1 MFLWFLFYC
10 RRSLRII
17 AIILASNFNSVLII
31 CWSSMWSNLFGIE
44 TLDLWNLCWSDIW
57 KAFSLVYNVEAA
69 SAQPAPNKCCI
80 GGSWQK
86 FEPELAAPVLR
97 WPVSIAYL
105 LFSLQ
110 MHSNNNMDTRSERD
124 QGRFFIKAVRLSFVW
139 CAGCKSKKRVN
150 YGPFGKSQFNS
161 N

>member
-1 MFLWFLFYC
+1 MMAHDPSDPWSTTVLEAMGQVAQKSLCLFEFENYYNDFG
-10 RRSLRII
+10 L
-17 AIILASNFNSVLII
+17 NFNSVLIR

-86 FEPELAAPVLR
+86 FEPELAAPVLW
-97 WPVSIAYL
+97 WPVSIAYI

-110 MHSNNNMDTRSERD
+110 MHSKNNMDTRSERD
-124 QGRFFIKAVRLSFVW
+124 QGRFL
-139 CAGCKSKKRVN
+139 
-150 YGPFGKSQFNS
+150 
-161 N
+161 